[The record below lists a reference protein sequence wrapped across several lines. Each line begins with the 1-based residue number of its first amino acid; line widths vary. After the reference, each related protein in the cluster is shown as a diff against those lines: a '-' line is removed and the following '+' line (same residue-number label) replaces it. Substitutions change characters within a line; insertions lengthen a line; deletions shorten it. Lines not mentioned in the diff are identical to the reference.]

1 MKTEQRISEKDRPT
15 ILKHFREQY
24 EGTCELCGKDSEEAK
39 EAKILYQRLLSKP
52 IEKSTEDIESFYNEM
67 ADAVG
72 GRIDEYYKSDQELIK
87 MIRKYRGGTYE

>member
-15 ILKHFREQY
+15 IFKHFREQY

-39 EAKILYQRLLSKP
+39 EAKILYQKLLSKP
-52 IEKSTEDIESFYNEM
+52 IEESTEDIESFYNEM

-72 GRIDEYYKSDQELIK
+72 GRIEEYYKSDQELIE
-87 MIRKYRGGTYE
+87 MIRKYGGGTYE